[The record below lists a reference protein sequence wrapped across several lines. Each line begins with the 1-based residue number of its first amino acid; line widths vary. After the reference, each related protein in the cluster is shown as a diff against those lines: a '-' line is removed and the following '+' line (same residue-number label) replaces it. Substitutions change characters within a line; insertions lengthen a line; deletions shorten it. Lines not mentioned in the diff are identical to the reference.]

1 MKDKKRNGPAPEQV
15 IREYESGVRFKAGLG
30 TRGLYEQNRINER
43 FYTGDQ
49 WAGARCGEDRPL
61 VRYNLIKRIGEYKMA
76 VIGSTPLAVQ
86 YTADGVTLTPEIQK
100 AVGDRRKELSRRGA
114 LPPSTL
120 EGFWSGRTDDEEIQL
135 VLSALSGLLPAPRKN
150 GWDWGCCGRR
160 CCATPTAPVPVCCIR
175 GWWIR

>member
-61 VRYNLIKRIGEYKMA
+61 VRYNLIKRIGEYK
-76 VIGSTPLAVQ
+76 GS
-86 YTADGVTLTPEIQK
+86 
-100 AVGDRRKELSRRGA
+100 DRQHRWQSNIL
-114 LPPSTL
+114 
-120 EGFWSGRTDDEEIQL
+120 
-135 VLSALSGLLPAPRKN
+135 
-150 GWDWGCCGRR
+150 
-160 CCATPTAPVPVCCIR
+160 PTALR
-175 GWWIR
+175 